1 MNNLTEKAKG
11 KQKAIVLPVEELTDK
26 AFSPY
31 RSVMDHK
38 KLKPKINEED
48 FTFWDDLAK
57 MDISGKTEIGF
68 LEVISRG
75 PEFSEF
81 ERHTQTEETFFALEG
96 EVIAL
101 VAAPSPGQDLPDA
114 GTAKAFRLEA
124 GNGIYMREGTWHWLP
139 YPLQESARLLVVFRE
154 GTPDDDLEIKDLNE
168 IAGINFKIDI

>member
-1 MNNLTEKAKG
+1 MNNLTEKSKD
-11 KQKAIVLPVEELTDK
+11 KQKAVVLPVEELTNE

-31 RSVMDHK
+31 GSVLDHQ
-38 KLKPKINEED
+38 KLKPKMNEEV
-48 FTFWDDLAK
+48 FTFWDSLAK

-68 LEVISRG
+68 LEVISRE

-101 VAAPSPGQDLPDA
+101 VAAPSPRQDLPDV

-124 GNGIYMREGTWHWLP
+124 GKGICMREGTWHWLP
-139 YPLQESARLLVVFRE
+139 YPLQESARLLVIFRE
-154 GTPDDDLEIKDLNE
+154 GTPDDDLEIKDLAKAE
-168 IAGINFKIDI
+168 SIRFRIDI